1 MAEEPQALRTH
12 PHPTHHSA
20 GRVGACG
27 QNQPRGSR
35 SPATRPMLKHCK
47 SCRQKLLTHSGKKRS
62 IPFRSSS
69 AHPAHLIWVFLLSLS
84 QCTGKITFVVE
95 RGRSASTRSP
105 LSTDV
110 LQASRRQQRNRANTS
125 VFSHAVPL
133 QEPEGSWGEAGRAGG
148 SPLDGWWG
156 WRGLATEQRYTHGG
170 LDGHAVFA
178 AGMCLGS
185 TFQPLTSYQ
194 PCLATQPN
202 PNPTQ
207 PNPNPTQPNPNPSQ
221 RLPTTPPRNSPS

>member
-12 PHPTHHSA
+12 LHPTHHGT
-20 GRVGACG
+20 GRVGACR
-27 QNQPRGSR
+27 QDQPRGSR

-95 RGRSASTRSP
+95 RGRSPSTRSP

-110 LQASRRQQRNRANTS
+110 LQVSRRQQQNRANTS
-125 VFSHAVPL
+125 VFSHCRAT
-133 QEPEGSWGEAGRAGG
+133 AGARGKLGRGWHGG
-148 SPLDGWWG
+148 GKPS
-156 WRGLATEQRYTHGG
+156 RRVVGLAGA
-170 LDGHAVFA
+170 GHRAVVRTRG
-178 AGMCLGS
+178 AGWSHCVCCRDVFGQHLS
-185 TFQPLTSYQ
+185 TCDFLPTLSS
-194 PCLATQPN
+194 
-202 PNPTQ
+202 NPTQ
-207 PNPNPTQPNPNPSQ
+207 PQPNTAQPQHN
-221 RLPTTPPRNSPS
+221 TT